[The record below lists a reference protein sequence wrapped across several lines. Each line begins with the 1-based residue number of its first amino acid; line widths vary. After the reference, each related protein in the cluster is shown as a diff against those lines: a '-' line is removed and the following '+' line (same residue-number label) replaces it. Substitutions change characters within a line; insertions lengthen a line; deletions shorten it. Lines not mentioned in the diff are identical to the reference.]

1 MRRFSLIPLLV
12 VLGLA
17 MAGCTT
23 SAAQPT
29 DTASQPDPAIGTDQM
44 ADPTSS
50 DAELQAAAIQC
61 LAGPIITSRPLRI
74 VTTVAP
80 ITSLVG
86 IMAGNIGHT
95 VQGLVPEGT
104 NSHTFEPPPSAA
116 QILEQ
121 ADIVFMNGLQLED
134 PTKAMAKSNA
144 KKAVLCE
151 LGTATLPAS
160 DWLYDFSF
168 PKEGGKPNPHLWTN
182 PPMVLGYLTM
192 IRDVL
197 IGADPLNA
205 TKYDENYVAL
215 SQDVMVLDEAMK
227 KAVETIPAP
236 NRQLLTYHDAYAY
249 FSRYYGFKV
258 IGAIQPQSFEEPS
271 PKEVAALIEQVK
283 ANKVPAIFGSEVF
296 PSAVLATI
304 GKEANVSYVN
314 VLRDDDLPDKP
325 GSMDHSWA
333 GLMRFNF
340 VTIVSALGG
349 DSRAL
354 SELKFKTAVLDKATY
369 PQ

>member
-12 VLGLA
+12 VLLLT
-17 MAGCTT
+17 MASCTT
-23 SAAQPT
+23 SASQPT
-29 DTASQPDPAIGTDQM
+29 DTASQPDPAIGSDQM
-44 ADPTSS
+44 ADPTAS
-50 DAELQAAAIQC
+50 DAELQAASLQCMSGAI
-61 LAGPIITSRPLRI
+61 GSSRPLKI

-80 ITSLVG
+80 ITNLVG
-86 IMAGNIGHT
+86 IIAGNVGHT

-116 QILEQ
+116 QTLEQ

-134 PTKAMAKSNA
+134 PIKAMAQSNA

-151 LGTATLPAS
+151 LGTATLAAS
-160 DWLYDFSF
+160 GWLYDFSF

-197 IGADPLNA
+197 AQVDPLNA
-205 TKYDENYVAL
+205 AKYDENYVAL
-215 SQDVMVLDEAMK
+215 SQDVMALDETMK

-249 FSRYYGFKV
+249 FSEHFGFKV

-271 PKEVAALIEQVK
+271 PQEIAALIEQVK
-283 ANKVPAIFGSEVF
+283 SNKVPAIFGSEVF
-296 PSAVLATI
+296 PSAVLAAI
-304 GKEANVSYVN
+304 GKEANVSYVD
-314 VLRDDDLPDKP
+314 VLRDDDLPGKP
-325 GSMDHSWA
+325 GSANHSWA
-333 GLMRFNF
+333 GLIRFNF
-340 VTIVSALGG
+340 VMIVSALGG
-349 DSRAL
+349 DPRSL
-354 SELKFKTAVLDKATY
+354 SELKFKTSGLDKATY